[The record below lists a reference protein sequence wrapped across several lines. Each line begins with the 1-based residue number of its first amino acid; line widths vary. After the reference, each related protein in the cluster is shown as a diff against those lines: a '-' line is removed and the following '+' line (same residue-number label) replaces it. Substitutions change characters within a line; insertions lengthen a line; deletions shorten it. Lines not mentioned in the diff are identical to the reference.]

1 METPEDR
8 SPADAPADAGAT
20 AAAERPAEA
29 GEATVVAG
37 PVKGRRLR
45 RWLRPTAVIVL
56 RLVLVA
62 LVVLA
67 AYELVAPESFRIAP
81 GVATIRVTPTLG
93 SGETVVPL
101 GPVGSV
107 SFDTHR
113 APLKVEVSFVFDE
126 TIAVEVEARA
136 LLGDLPAVGATAAD
150 ALRAYAVGKIPWIC
164 VLGLVAGT
172 LIAGVGTLR
181 PRRVALG
188 AGIGLLSLWVIVG
201 SVAAT
206 TYAGLDRQ
214 PTVTYDGL
222 ARYAPRVVSLLQSV
236 VRHPES
242 SGWSVD
248 DLARGLEE
256 VARQAT
262 TTFPTGSGEEGVV
275 RLLVAGDLHDNVIGY
290 RLIRRLAS
298 HPGLDIAG
306 VVLVGDLTHTG
317 TSTEAELMANELE
330 PIAVPIAMVGGNHE
344 AEPALR
350 VFAEAG
356 IIQLSRGPAE
366 LAGLTLMGFD
376 DPLADEYAALTD
388 VAERDIAAGDA
399 LLAVQSQVPTPDV
412 VVFHDVG
419 QAEDVI
425 AWAVAEDLVLTVLH
439 GHDHVASV
447 TVEGSVAVLDPGSG
461 GASGYE
467 QLGRDPGT
475 PYTFQILEYVL
486 EPERRPIGVV
496 TLEYEGLAGASSA
509 EYQPLQ
515 TVEVEQPVAD

>member
-1 METPEDR
+1 MESLEDR
-8 SPADAPADAGAT
+8 SPSDVPADAGE
-20 AAAERPAEA
+20 AAA
-29 GEATVVAG
+29 VAA

-45 RWLRPTAVIVL
+45 RRLRPAGVIVL

-81 GVATIRVTPTLG
+81 GVVTIRVTPALG
-93 SGETVVPL
+93 GGETVVPL
-101 GPVGSV
+101 GPIGSIG
-107 SFDTHR
+107 FDTHS

-126 TIAVEVEARA
+126 AIAVEDEARA

-164 VLGLVAGT
+164 LLGLAAGT

-181 PRRVALG
+181 LKRVALG
-188 AGIGLLSLWVIVG
+188 AGIGLLLLWIIVG
-201 SVAAT
+201 SVAAA
-206 TYAGLDRQ
+206 TYAGLNRQ

-236 VRHPES
+236 VRHPEA

-262 TTFPTGSGEEGVV
+262 TTLPMGSGDEGIV
-275 RLLVAGDLHDNVIGY
+275 RLLVAGDLHDNVVGY

-298 HPGLDIAG
+298 DPELDIAA

-317 TSTEAELMANELE
+317 TSTEAELMADELR
-330 PIAVPIAMVGGNHE
+330 PIAVPVAMVGGNHE

-356 IIQLSRGPAE
+356 IIQLARGPTE

-376 DPLADEYAALTD
+376 DPLADEYAAVTD
-388 VAERDIAAGDA
+388 VAERDIAAGDS
-399 LLAVQSQVPTPDV
+399 LLAVRSQVPPPDV

-419 QAEDVI
+419 QAGEVI
-425 AWAVAEDLVLTVLH
+425 DWAADEELLLTVLY
-439 GHDHVASV
+439 GHSHVASV
-447 TVEGSVAVLDPGSG
+447 TIDGSVVVLDPGSG

-486 EPERRPIGVV
+486 EPQRRPIGVV
-496 TLEYEGLAGASSA
+496 TLRYEGLAGASSA

-515 TVEVEQPVAD
+515 TAEVEQPAAD